1 MRKDTKSTGGV
12 GNLQL
17 ALSLLIIIVV
27 GYVTFQ
33 LLYPVYA
40 FQSLEGT
47 MEEGIKISVRKGD
60 DHHTEML
67 ETIGRIIDRYNI
79 PLDPADI
86 RIEHDPERRVLSVS
100 AQYDVYVELP
110 RYTHHYHFEPYAE
123 AEGR

>member
-1 MRKDTKSTGGV
+1 MRKDKKSTGGV

-17 ALSLLIIIVV
+17 AVSLLIIIVV

-60 DHHTEML
+60 DHHTEMM
-67 ETIGRIIDRYNI
+67 EKIRRIIDRHNI

-86 RIEHDPERRVLSVS
+86 RIEHDPERGVLSVS
-100 AQYDVYVELP
+100 AQYHVYVELP
-110 RYTHHYHFEPYAE
+110 GYTHHYYFEPYAE
-123 AEGR
+123 AEGG